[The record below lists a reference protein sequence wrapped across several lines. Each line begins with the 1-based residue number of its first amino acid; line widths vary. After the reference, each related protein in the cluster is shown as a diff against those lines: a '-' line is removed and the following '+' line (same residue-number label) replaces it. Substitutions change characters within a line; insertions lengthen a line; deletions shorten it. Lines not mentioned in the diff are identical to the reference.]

1 MLSKQQKQEI
11 IAKYR
16 INDNDTG
23 SSAVQIAILTAE
35 MTLLTEH
42 LKVHKHDFHSKRG
55 LFQKIGQRKRL
66 LNYLQREDL
75 KRYQAITQSLDIR
88 INKQSK

>member
-16 INDNDTG
+16 INENDSG
-23 SSAVQIAILTAE
+23 SSEVQIAILTAE

-55 LFQKIGQRKRL
+55 LFKKIGQRKRL
-66 LNYLQREDL
+66 LNYLQKEDL
-75 KRYQAITQSLDIR
+75 KRYQAITQILDIR
-88 INKQSK
+88 TTKTK